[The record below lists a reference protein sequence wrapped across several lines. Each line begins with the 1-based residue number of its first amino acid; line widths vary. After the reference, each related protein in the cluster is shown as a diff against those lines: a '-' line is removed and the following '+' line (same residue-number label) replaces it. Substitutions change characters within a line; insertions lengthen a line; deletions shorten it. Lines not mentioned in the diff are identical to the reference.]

1 MPQGHLGRRHRRP
14 ERHRDVR
21 GGAARAAVFGM
32 SDGLVSNVSL
42 VLGVAGGG
50 VGGSTVRLAGLT
62 GLLAGAVSMAV
73 GEYVSMRAHGEL
85 LERELSIE
93 RDEITS
99 DPEGEQMELAL
110 LYEQRGVS
118 PDRARAL
125 ASDMMRDP
133 NLALEAHA
141 REELGIDPDELGSP
155 VGAAASSFGSFAIG
169 AFIPLI
175 PWFFGSGV
183 AAGVI
188 SLALALIAAVLLGV
202 AVARLSAHPP
212 IPAALRQAGLLA
224 LACAVTWLLGRAVGV
239 TV

>member
-1 MPQGHLGRRHRRP
+1 
-14 ERHRDVR
+14 
-21 GGAARAAVFGM
+21 M

-85 LERELSIE
+85 LERELAIE
-93 RDEITS
+93 RDEISS

-125 ASDMMRDP
+125 ASDMMRRPD
-133 NLALEAHA
+133 LALEAHA

-155 VGAAASSFGSFAIG
+155 VAAATSSFGSFAIG
-169 AFIPLI
+169 AFIPII
-175 PWFFGSGV
+175 PWFFGTGV
-183 AAGVI
+183 AAGVV
-188 SLALALIAAVLLGV
+188 SLALALIAAVALGV
-202 AVARLSAHPP
+202 AVARLSAHPAL
-212 IPAALRQAGLLA
+212 PAALRQAGLLA